1 MSDLTLVTGATGMVG
16 SALVRSLVADDERV
30 RILIR
35 PTSQLDL
42 LGGASLY
49 VDRAMGDITD
59 PESLA
64 LAMEGVTRVYHCAAL
79 VDDGRDVSA
88 MHRVNVEGTRHVCDA
103 ALHAGVRKLVHVSSI
118 AALGR
123 TATGGTIDESQEWTP
138 SPLNSDYA
146 RSKYDAELE
155 VRRAVA
161 EGLDACM
168 VNPAIIFGEGRAGE
182 NTMQLVARARNGKL
196 GLAPPG
202 STAIVDVLDV
212 VDAMR
217 AAMARGKPGERYVL
231 AGENLSW
238 TELFGTLSSAFG
250 KPMPRTLPAWTV
262 RAAGRAGSLAST
274 VGLNAPLDTQR
285 ARYVTGDFRY
295 DSTKAR
301 DELGIA
307 FRSFAQ
313 TAQRLADAT

>member
-1 MSDLTLVTGATGMVG
+1 MPDITLVTGATGMVG
-16 SALVRSLVADDERV
+16 SALVRALVADGHRV
-30 RILIR
+30 RILVR
-35 PTSQLDL
+35 PSSRLDL
-42 LGGASLY
+42 LGGAALY
-49 VDRAMGDITD
+49 VDRATGDITD
-59 PESLA
+59 AESLA
-64 LAMEGVTRVYHCAAL
+64 PAMRSVTHVYHCAAL

-103 ALHAGVRKLVHVSSI
+103 ALHAGVSKLVHVSSI

-123 TATGGTIDESQEWTP
+123 TASGGLIDETHQWSD

-155 VRRAVA
+155 IHRAIA

-182 NTMQLVARARNGKL
+182 NTMQLVARARRGKL
-196 GLAPPG
+196 GLAPSG
-202 STAIVDVLDV
+202 STAVVDVLDV
-212 VDAMR
+212 IEAMR
-217 AAMARGKPGERYVL
+217 AAMERGTTGARYVL

-238 TELFGTLSSAFG
+238 KDVFGALSSASG
-250 KPMPRTLPAWTV
+250 KPSPRTLPAWAV
-262 RAAGRAGSLAST
+262 RAAGKAGSLASA
-274 VGLNAPLDTQR
+274 VGLSVPLDDQR
-285 ARYVTGDFRY
+285 ARYVTGQFRY

-307 FRSFAQ
+307 FRPFAQ
-313 TAQRLADAT
+313 TAQRLASVA